1 MGAAVLVSAFTMG
14 LIRPGD
20 LKEFGGRSDVET
32 TIHVEKD
39 DDEEEESSE
48 DDGDVEAP
56 TTTTT
61 TTSKATG
68 GAIEPMEID
77 TTTTTIKPRY

>member
-1 MGAAVLVSAFTMG
+1 MTMDTTAEAIGHDMTVKQMPKSAPKRNF
-14 LIRPGD
+14 
-20 LKEFGGRSDVET
+20 DVAFLT
-32 TIHVEKD
+32 GSINR
-39 DDEEEESSE
+39 EESSE